1 MSENE
6 KTVTQEFEE
15 ALQQNNESKV
25 EQDKQAFKDAS
36 AGTRVISETSGLL
49 DGEYAHL
56 EDLVDQNSKLKSK
69 KNKLQTSFGMIVIFT
84 VFVVI
89 ARVVAFTQGY

>member
-36 AGTRVISETSGLL
+36 AGTRVISETSAVL
-49 DGEYAHL
+49 DSEYAYL
-56 EDLVDQNSKLKSK
+56 EELIDKNNSLKNK
-69 KNKLQTSFGMIVIFT
+69 KSKLQTSFGMIVIFT

>member
-6 KTVTQEFEE
+6 KIVTQEFEE
-15 ALQQNNESKV
+15 ALQQNNEARV

-49 DGEYAHL
+49 DEEYAHL

-69 KNKLQTSFGMIVIFT
+69 KSKLQTSFGMIVIFT
-84 VFVVI
+84 VFVVV